1 VTGLLLLSAIP
12 LVAGAVRLTELAGG
26 AAITPS
32 NARFFASPLPV
43 VLHIVSVGVYAIL
56 GAFQFATGFR
66 RRRPGWHRRVGR
78 LVVGSGLAAAL
89 SGLWMAQF
97 YQLPELDGAL
107 LYGFRLLF
115 GSLMA
120 IAIALGVAAIRRG
133 DVHRHRAW
141 MMRGYAIGLGA
152 GTQVLTLLAGEMIAG
167 PPSELSRALLMGA
180 GWAINLAVAEW
191 AIRKRQ
197 APPARTAAA
206 VVPPCH
212 EVCLKEAAPLYGWIS
227 LYSVSPLVVIPRL
240 SLVLFPQVPIDLVH
254 RRVEHDDGVPFPGA
268 GSRPD

>member
-1 VTGLLLLSAIP
+1 VTGLLLLSAVP
-12 LVAGAVRLTELAGG
+12 LAAGAYRLTELAGG
-26 AAITPS
+26 AAITPA

-43 VLHIVSVGVYAIL
+43 VLHIVGASVFAIL

-78 LVVGSGLAAAL
+78 LVVGSGLVAAL

-107 LYGFRLLF
+107 LYSFRLLF

-120 IAIALGVAAIRRG
+120 AAIVLGLAAIRRG
-133 DVHRHRAW
+133 DARRHRAW
-141 MMRGYAIGLGA
+141 MMRGYALGLGA
-152 GTQVLTLLAGEMIAG
+152 GTQVLTLMAGEVIAG

-191 AIRKRQ
+191 AIRKRP
-197 APPARTAAA
+197 APPPRAASARE
-206 VVPPCH
+206 VVCP
-212 EVCLKEAAPLYGWIS
+212 S
-227 LYSVSPLVVIPRL
+227 
-240 SLVLFPQVPIDLVH
+240 D
-254 RRVEHDDGVPFPGA
+254 GA
-268 GSRPD
+268 GLGPL